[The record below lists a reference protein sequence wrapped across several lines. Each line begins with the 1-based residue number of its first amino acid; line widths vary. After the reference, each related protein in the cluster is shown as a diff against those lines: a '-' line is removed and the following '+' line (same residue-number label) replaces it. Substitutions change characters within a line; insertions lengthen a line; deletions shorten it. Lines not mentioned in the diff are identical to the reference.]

1 MVPLTRDGA
10 VAVLTLN
17 FPARRNAYCL
27 QMRTQLRER
36 LEAAMADAE
45 VRAIVLTGAG
55 GHFCA
60 GGDVSEMQERTLLE
74 NRERWNLVTALIRL
88 IALGPKPV
96 RCGGRGLGDGRGPV
110 DRRARRLHGGRARDA
125 KFGAA
130 FVKVGLMPDMGA
142 LWSLQHRVG
151 RAKARE
157 ILGLAR
163 AFDGAE
169 AHRIGLANELA
180 EPGGALPR
188 ALAVAHE
195 YAALPPVA
203 SALLKSA
210 LAQGVDSLDAA
221 IRSEVEFQAVA
232 MGSPTMPRR
241 CVPSSKSA
249 RRASKAASAS
259 RVSPLPAPVRARS
272 VLGRYG

>member
-1 MVPLTRDGA
+1 MSKAVDRPVDMVPMTRDGA
-10 VAVLTLN
+10 VAVLTLS

-55 GHFCA
+55 EHFCA
-60 GGDVSEMQERTLLE
+60 GGDISEMETRTLLE
-74 NRERWNLVTALIRL
+74 NRERWNLVAALIRL

-96 RCGGRGLGDGRGPV
+96 VAAVEGSAMGAGLSIASLADHV
-110 DRRARRLHGGRARDA
+110 VAARNA

-163 AFDGAE
+163 VFDGVE

-180 EPGGALPR
+180 EQGGALR
-188 ALAVAHE
+188 QALAVAHD

-210 LAQGVDSLDAA
+210 LAQGADSLDAA
-221 IRSEVEFQAVA
+221 IRSEVEMQAVA
-232 MGSPTMPRR
+232 MGSTDH
-241 CVPSSKSA
+241 A
-249 RRASKAASAS
+249 EA
-259 RVSPLPAPVRARS
+259 VRAFLEKRAP
-272 VLGRYG
+272 LFEGR